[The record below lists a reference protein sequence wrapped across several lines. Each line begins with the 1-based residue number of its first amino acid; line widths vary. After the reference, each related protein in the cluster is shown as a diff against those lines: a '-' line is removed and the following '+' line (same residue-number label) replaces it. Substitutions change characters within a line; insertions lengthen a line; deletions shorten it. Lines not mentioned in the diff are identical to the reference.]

1 MKSKNILD
9 KIVSEKVMEIYIIAS
24 MLAIPSFALMTETFG
39 RPFITQPY
47 VVSAIGYVGVVLASI
62 SILKRKESMYL
73 TDIIY
78 FLLIILATLSLVF
91 SKDRI
96 ESVQGFAYDE
106 FFSHFLAYFS
116 LMLAATTI
124 NDEKRRK
131 RILLAFLAV
140 IVGHSLVAVFQTMD
154 ICISPC
160 YLKLDIYKIGEDICW
175 GLTQHPNWYG
185 GLSTLFCAC
194 SAGLYLFTEDER
206 RRKLFFC
213 VNMVSFYTLLSAE
226 ARLAWVGTI
235 SYVAF
240 YAISIAITK
249 EKRLWKRYGV
259 MLIGMVIVVL
269 FAMLVCGRIIDRLY
283 KTSAEL
289 NSSINGLGS
298 GRVYIWRY
306 ALESVPDNWVFGV
319 GLDNLRYAYLSNP
332 RFTIGDWFNEK
343 AHNEYIHY
351 LATQGV
357 FQFINY
363 MTLLIYAVVRGVKT
377 VIHTKDKSNKFVT
390 WIFLGMF
397 AAYSAQALF
406 NSSVINIAPYFWIT
420 IGMCVPH
427 KNQKRI
433 KM

>member
-9 KIVSEKVMEIYIIAS
+9 KIVSEKVMEIYIILS

-47 VVSAIGYVGVVLASI
+47 VVSAIGYVGVVLASV
-62 SILKRKESMYL
+62 SIIKRRESIYL

-91 SKDRI
+91 SKDRV
-96 ESVQGFAYDE
+96 ESVIGFAYDE
-106 FFSHFLAYFS
+106 FFAHFLAYFS

-194 SAGLYLFTEDER
+194 SAGLYLFSENER
-206 RRKLFFC
+206 QRKLFFC
-213 VNMVSFYTLLSAE
+213 INMVSFYTLLSAE

-235 SYVAF
+235 SYVVF
-240 YAISIAITK
+240 YAISIALTK
-249 EKRLWKRYGV
+249 EKRLWKRYGI
-259 MLIGMVIVVL
+259 MLIGMVFVVL

-319 GLDNLRYAYLSNP
+319 GLDNLKYAYISNP
-332 RFTIGDWFNEK
+332 RYQFGDWLNEK

-377 VIHTKDKSNKFVT
+377 VLYTKDKSNKFIT

-427 KNQKRI
+427 KNQKI
-433 KM
+433 INK